1 MFVLMIVFI
10 VLGIIGSLWSVT
22 DYMRHRGYVDYF
34 LWFLDTTIIG
44 SFLAFV
50 WYVIYAGVVFHEYL
64 IWHELQHAT
73 GVL

>member
-1 MFVLMIVFI
+1 MFVLMFVFI
-10 VLGIIGSLWSVT
+10 VLGAVGSAWSVT
-22 DYMRHRGYVDYF
+22 DHLRARGYVDYF

-44 SFLAFV
+44 AALALV
-50 WYVIYAGVVFHEYL
+50 WQLIYAGVVFHEYL